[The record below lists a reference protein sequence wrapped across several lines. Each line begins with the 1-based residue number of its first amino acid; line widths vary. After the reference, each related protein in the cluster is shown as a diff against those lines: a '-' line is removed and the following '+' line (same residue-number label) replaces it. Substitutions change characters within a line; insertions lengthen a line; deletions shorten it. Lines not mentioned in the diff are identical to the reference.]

1 MANRRMF
8 SARVTE
14 STRFLK
20 MPASSQNLYFHLGM
34 HADDDGVVEA
44 YPVMCLLGATEDDLK
59 IIIAKGFATLLNSDM
74 VTFLNDWLE
83 NNNIRADRKID
94 SIYKDL
100 LLEIVPDAT
109 LREATQSY
117 YSRKKAI
124 CQTNDRQEVD
134 KCQTVV
140 GIGKV
145 SIGKDSIDKVNINTN
160 CASDNAPKASKSE
173 INEFFERIWK
183 LYPNK
188 KGKGQISDAK
198 KKKLYEIG
206 YDEIS
211 RAIDRYKDGLLKDD
225 WRKPQNG
232 STFFSSGYVDYLD
245 ANYSKPQDRQE
256 MDAEQQRAQWQRNYE
271 ENQRQLAEI
280 LKTPREPQPDD
291 PFQ

>member
-8 SARVTE
+8 SLDVVDTD
-14 STRFLK
+14 RFLD
-20 MPASSQNLYFHLGM
+20 MPVTTQALYFHLGM
-34 HADDDGVVEA
+34 RADDDGFVSSPKRITKTVG
-44 YPVMCLLGATEDDLK
+44 CNEDDLK
-59 IIIAKGFATLLNSDM
+59 ILLSKGYIILFESGVIVISDW
-74 VTFLNDWLE
+74 NI
-83 NNNIRADRKID
+83 NNWIRPDRKHNTRFED
-94 SIYKDL
+94 EQA
-100 LLEIVPDAT
+100 LLEM
-109 LREATQSY
+109 
-117 YSRKKAI
+117 K
-124 CQTNDRQEVD
+124 NDIYVFNEELQPNDNQMTTKRHTE
-134 KCQTVV
+134 
-140 GIGKV
+140 V

-160 CASDNAPKASKSE
+160 CASDNAPKASRSE

-188 KGKGQISDAK
+188 KGKGQVSDAK
-198 KKKLYEIG
+198 KKKLYDIG

-211 RAIDRYKDGLLKDD
+211 RVIDRYKDGLLKDD

-232 STFFSSGYVDYLD
+232 STFFTSGYVDYLD